1 LFAEAQVFGSWM
13 GSVANLYEISLGQR
27 GKARYNLAERPP
39 EKNGLLSK
47 MASPCKHPRVRIVSR
62 TEDAEYV
69 ECVECGEVF
78 DSDEFRDMEIEEKAA
93 SPDDS
98 DADE

>member
-1 LFAEAQVFGSWM
+1 
-13 GSVANLYEISLGQR
+13 
-27 GKARYNLAERPP
+27 
-39 EKNGLLSK
+39 
-47 MASPCKHPRVRIVSR
+47 MAIPCKHPRVRIVSR

-93 SPDDS
+93 SPDD
-98 DADE
+98 ADLDE

>member
-1 LFAEAQVFGSWM
+1 M
-13 GSVANLYEISLGQR
+13 NLDLKEVQIFTKSLLDNEGR
-27 GKARYNLAERPP
+27 LGTIWRKD
-39 EKNGLLSK
+39 LLGNRSYQLK
-47 MASPCKHPRVRIVSR
+47 MATPCKHPRVRIVSR

-78 DSDEFRDMEIEEKAA
+78 DSDEFRDMEIEEKAVSSGDA
-93 SPDDS
+93 